1 MTQEQPAERIDLSR
15 NDLSAVERG
24 INQISLEKL
33 VDLMNVL
40 ECSADEIFLD
50 VITTGA
56 KTKASILSEKLKNLP
71 YAEQMRIL
79 EVVETL
85 IKTAKTE

>member
-24 INQISLEKL
+24 INQISPEKL

-56 KTKASILSEKLKNLP
+56 KT
-71 YAEQMRIL
+71 
-79 EVVETL
+79 
-85 IKTAKTE
+85 

>member
-24 INQISLEKL
+24 INQISPEKL

-56 KTKASILSEKLKNLP
+56 KTKASILSEKLENLP
-71 YAEQMRIL
+71 YAEQMRIWKL
-79 EVVETL
+79 L
-85 IKTAKTE
+85 KH